1 MRKFWDRMKLHWGIS
16 NNFQVLLILL
26 VFALTGFSTLYA
38 HNGIDYIL
46 GVEEHHHFLV
56 KLAVFLILV
65 MPIYTVLLYSWAVV
79 LGQRVFF
86 TKFIKIKLKL
96 ITGKGFR

>member
-1 MRKFWDRMKLHWGIS
+1 MKVHWGIT
-16 NNFQVLLILL
+16 NDFQVLLILL

-46 GVEEHHHFLV
+46 GVEDHHHFLI

-65 MPIYTVLLYSWAVV
+65 MPVYTVLLYAWAII
-79 LGQRVFF
+79 LGQRIFF
-86 TKFIKIKLKL
+86 VKLIKLKIRML
-96 ITGKGFR
+96 TGKRF